1 MKYVKVGEKV
11 NYEGTMLLVA
21 ISKDDKPICSGC
33 FFSDRYRGRVGLAR
47 ISCCVHDTKYGY
59 ASDDEKEWDSFCE
72 MIYGTNLKK

>member
-11 NYEGTMLLVA
+11 DYNGTILLVA

-47 ISCCVHDTKYGY
+47 ISCCVHGLACTARNRKDKHHVVFI
-59 ASDDEKEWDSFCE
+59 KQ
-72 MIYGTNLKK
+72 